1 MFNCNNKNCKL
12 FVLYIKLCTNL
23 NTSSNI
29 TCYIRSHITCQSK
42 RVIYFLEYSNF
53 DYNTVYIDKTVD
65 LRSRMNDHIT
75 SYRLGGWMDKF
86 ENHVFYWM
94 QNQKQE
100 QFFEIL
106 TFMKLAEEQNLLFY
120 EKLIQNTVY
129 DTLDKP

>member
-29 TCYIRSHITCQSK
+29 TWYIRSHITCQSK
-42 RVIYFLEYSNF
+42 RVIYFLKYSSF

-65 LRSRMNDHIT
+65 LRSLMNNHIT
-75 SYRLGGWMDKF
+75 SYRLGGSMGKF

-94 QNQKQE
+94 QNQKRE
-100 QFFEIL
+100 QFFEVL

-120 EKLIQNTVY
+120 EKLLQNTVY